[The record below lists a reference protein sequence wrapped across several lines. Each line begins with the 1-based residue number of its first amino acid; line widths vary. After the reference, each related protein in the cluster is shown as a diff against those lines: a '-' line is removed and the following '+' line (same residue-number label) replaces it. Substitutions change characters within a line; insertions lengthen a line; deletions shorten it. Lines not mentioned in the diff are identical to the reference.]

1 MVNRITIWLSC
12 FCAGAISAVFWRE
25 LPSTQSMA
33 VMLALL
39 VVTSSIILLYRNY
52 IHAAKQA
59 VAEVLLCWAISGLL
73 IGVLWVASLGH
84 FYYAWQLPHDK
95 IQQDVTIVG
104 QVIAGGCVS
113 HRFLNDHTPHHYVV
127 VIRTIDGQSTDG
139 FIKTPIFNALLF
151 IGFKFK
157 ARLSHTQ
164 YSFTNSEVVG
174 NSGTFDEHGGI
185 ETVPLKTK
193 AACLHDGDVFTAVV
207 KLKPAYGT
215 ANPVGF
221 SRQQHLV
228 SQFIYATGYVKTLH
242 AESTLHNHSMRN
254 ALADWL
260 SSLNLVHHSWWSAL
274 LLGNKTH
281 FTQQDWT
288 LLQRTG
294 TGHLFSISGMHL
306 SIVAGVCFF
315 VFIPFIFVIGHV
327 IHVLRSLKR
336 YPFPHIA
343 CFSAYQRLHFNGVFA
358 CKNAGLRVW
367 VLVSV
372 IIICYFY
379 ALLSGMALPVVR
391 ALLLLTLG
399 CLLSIFKVAWRSVN
413 IGLAMLALCL
423 VLFPFSMLN
432 ASFYLSIGAVICI
445 WFFVNTLSIHR
456 EPWYFAIAKLQIALT
471 VIMMPLTT
479 IWFGNVSVISLIANL
494 FALPLVTLLLPIC
507 LMSLLISF
515 YFSTVGIGQFAIEIL
530 KYSDHVFGYLLS
542 LLVFLSEL
550 ELSALNLFVD
560 TSSALCFLAAVILF
574 CLPYWRF
581 KRFCLFLLSLPLATS
596 LIQWLPPN
604 DEVWALHV
612 LDAGQ
617 ASAITVTKGD
627 SAIII
632 DSGAQ
637 YGGNAI
643 TATQYLLPLL
653 KSVKVKQVDHVIHTH
668 SDNDHAGGLRAI
680 MVHPVAKNAK
690 FYSPTLGCERDTH
703 FDWQGLTI
711 SFLWPLK
718 GNAQDNNAMS
728 CVVRI
733 SDPSG
738 SVLIPGDIEKESEY
752 ALVTKEFAK
761 GTSALNADILIAPHH
776 GSNTSSTDIFI
787 KHVSPKA
794 VIYTQGYENRWKF
807 PALNVVERYKQHNV
821 QQYFTS
827 SEGYTL
833 VTLEKGTFHVKT
845 LRGDLKKRW
854 YLKGRSPRH
863 L

>member
-1 MVNRITIWLSC
+1 MVNSITIWLSC

-39 VVTSSIILLYRNY
+39 VVTSSIILFYQNHGS
-52 IHAAKQA
+52 ITGQA
-59 VAEVLLCWAISGLL
+59 VMEVLLCLAINGLFV
-73 IGVLWVASLGH
+73 GVLWVASLGH
-84 FYYAWQLPHDK
+84 FYYAWQLPQHK

-104 QVIAGGCVS
+104 HVISGGCLS
-113 HRFLNDHTPHHYVV
+113 DDLLNAQDYHQYIVAIQSV
-127 VIRTIDGQSTDG
+127 DGQSTRE
-139 FIKTPIFNALLF
+139 FFNPPFFKALL
-151 IGFKFK
+151 IAGLKFK
-157 ARLSHTQ
+157 VRLSHSQ
-164 YSFTNSEVVG
+164 YRAENHGVTSHLFTFKRSD
-174 NSGTFDEHGGI
+174 DESL
-185 ETVPLKTK
+185 PKK
-193 AACLHDGDVFTAVV
+193 AKASCLHDGDVFTAVA
-207 KLKPAYGT
+207 KLKPAYGV

-221 SRQQHLV
+221 SRQQYLV
-228 SQFIYATGYVKTLH
+228 SQFIYATGYIKALH
-242 AESTLHNHSMRN
+242 TERTHHEHSHRN
-254 ALADWL
+254 ELADWL
-260 SSLNLVHHSWWSAL
+260 SSLNLTHHSWWSAL

-281 FTQQDWT
+281 FTQDDWI

-315 VFIPFIFVIGHV
+315 VFIPFIFILVQV
-327 IHVLRSLKR
+327 FELLRRLRRLAFLQLVGFYAYKVQHKGCLFSLK
-336 YPFPHIA
+336 
-343 CFSAYQRLHFNGVFA
+343 NT
-358 CKNAGLRVW
+358 GLRVW
-367 VLVSV
+367 ILVCV
-372 IIICYFY
+372 IAVCYLY

-399 CLLSIFKVAWRSVN
+399 CLLTIFKVAWRSVN

-423 VLFPFSMLN
+423 LLFPFSVLN

-445 WFFVNTLSIHR
+445 WFFINTLSIQR
-456 EPWYFAIAKLQIALT
+456 ELWYFAIIKLQIALT

-479 IWFGNVSVISLIANL
+479 IWFGNVSVVSLVANL
-494 FALPLVTLLLPIC
+494 LALPVITLLLPIC
-507 LMSLLISF
+507 LISLLISY
-515 YFSTVGIGQFAIEIL
+515 YFSTFFVGNFAVEVL
-530 KYSDHVFGYLLS
+530 KWSDYLFGYLLS
-542 LLVFLSEL
+542 LLAFLSDL
-550 ELSALNLFVD
+550 DLSAFTLFID
-560 TSSALCFLAAVILF
+560 TSSALCFLGAIILF

-581 KRFCLFLLSLPLATS
+581 KRLCIVLLSLPLGTS

-604 DEVWALHV
+604 DEIWALHV

-627 SAIII
+627 RAIII

-637 YGGNAI
+637 FRGNAM
-643 TATQYLLPLL
+643 TATQYLFPLL
-653 KSVKVKQVDHVIHTH
+653 KNLKVKHVDHVIHTH
-668 SDNDHAGGLRAI
+668 SDNDHAGGLSTVMA
-680 MVHPVAKNAK
+680 HPIADNAT
-690 FYSPTLGCERDTH
+690 FYSPTFGCERDTM

-718 GNAQDNNAMS
+718 GNDQDNNAMS

-733 SDPSG
+733 AAQSG

-752 ALVTKEFAK
+752 ALITKELAR

-776 GSNTSSTDIFI
+776 GSKTSSTDIFI
-787 KHVSPKA
+787 KHVAPKA
-794 VIYTQGYENRWKF
+794 VIYTQGYENRWRF
-807 PALNVVERYKQHNV
+807 PALNVVERYSQHNV

-833 VTLEKGTFHVKT
+833 VTFRKGSFEVNT
-845 LRGDLKKRW
+845 LRSDLKKRW
-854 YLKGRSPRH
+854 YLKGKPPRH

>member
-1 MVNRITIWLSC
+1 MVNSITIWLSC

-39 VVTSSIILLYRNY
+39 VVTSSIILFYQNHGS
-52 IHAAKQA
+52 ITGQA
-59 VAEVLLCWAISGLL
+59 VMEVLLCLAINGLFV
-73 IGVLWVASLGH
+73 GVLWVASLGH
-84 FYYAWQLPHDK
+84 FYYAWQLPQHK

-104 QVIAGGCVS
+104 HVISGGCLS
-113 HRFLNDHTPHHYVV
+113 DDLLNAQDYHQYIVAIQSV
-127 VIRTIDGQSTDG
+127 DGQSTRE
-139 FIKTPIFNALLF
+139 FFNPPFFKALLF
-151 IGFKFK
+151 AGLKFK
-157 ARLSHTQ
+157 VRLSHSQ
-164 YSFTNSEVVG
+164 YRAENHGVTSHLFTFKRSD
-174 NSGTFDEHGGI
+174 DESL
-185 ETVPLKTK
+185 PKK
-193 AACLHDGDVFTAVV
+193 AKASCLHDGDVFTAVA
-207 KLKPAYGT
+207 KLKPAYGV

-221 SRQQHLV
+221 SRQQYLV
-228 SQFIYATGYVKTLH
+228 SHFIYATGYIKVLH
-242 AESTLHNHSMRN
+242 TETTFHEHSHRN
-254 ALADWL
+254 ELADWL
-260 SSLNLVHHSWWSAL
+260 SSLNLTHHSWWSAL

-281 FTQQDWT
+281 FTQDDWI

-315 VFIPFIFVIGHV
+315 IFIPFIFILVQV
-327 IHVLRSLKR
+327 FELLRRLRRFASLQLVGFYAYKIQHKGCLFSLK
-336 YPFPHIA
+336 
-343 CFSAYQRLHFNGVFA
+343 NT
-358 CKNAGLRVW
+358 GLRVW
-367 VLVSV
+367 ILVCV
-372 IIICYFY
+372 IAVCYLY

-399 CLLSIFKVAWRSVN
+399 CLLTIFKVAWRSVN

-423 VLFPFSMLN
+423 LLFPFSVLN

-445 WFFVNTLSIHR
+445 WFFINTLSIHR
-456 EPWYFAIAKLQIALT
+456 EPWYFAIIKLQIALT

-479 IWFGNVSVISLIANL
+479 IWFGNVSVVSLVANL
-494 FALPLVTLLLPIC
+494 LALPVITLLLPIC
-507 LMSLLISF
+507 LISLLIS
-515 YFSTVGIGQFAIEIL
+515 YYLSTSFVGNFAVEVL
-530 KYSDHVFGYLLS
+530 KWSDYLFGYLLS
-542 LLVFLSEL
+542 LLAFLSDL
-550 ELSALNLFVD
+550 DLSAFTLFID
-560 TSSALCFLAAVILF
+560 TSGALCFLGAIILF
-574 CLPYWRF
+574 CLPCWRF

-637 YGGNAI
+637 YGGNAL

-680 MVHPVAKNAK
+680 MVHPIAKNAK

-752 ALVTKEFAK
+752 ALITKEFAK